1 MAMTEQQ
8 KKLADAENK
17 LRDLMAE
24 NLEMKQKNERLLRN
38 VESNLCHTVQ
48 GTIND
53 FQNLDL

>member
-1 MAMTEQQ
+1 MTEQQ